1 MSEEE
6 VAPKGDSIEEE
17 DDDDDETDD
26 SFDQLEVKAN
36 GKKKRAPLRKKFNIN
51 SVQRGPPIADADL
64 DEEFGVGNWE

>member
-1 MSEEE
+1 MNEEE
-6 VAPKGDSIEEE
+6 VASEGDSQDEE

-26 SFDQLEVKAN
+26 SFDQSDAKAN

-51 SVQRGPPIADADL
+51 SVQRGPPTADADL